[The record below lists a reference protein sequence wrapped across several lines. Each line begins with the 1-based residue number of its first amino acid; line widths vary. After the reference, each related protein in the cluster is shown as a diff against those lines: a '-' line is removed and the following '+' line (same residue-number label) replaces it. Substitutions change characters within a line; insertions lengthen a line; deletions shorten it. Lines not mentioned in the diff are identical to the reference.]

1 MSDPPIDMS
10 DQSVTPEVESQV
22 VTLTTST
29 PDLGNSE
36 IPDNLTSSEVPVEV
50 NAVSEVLTPT
60 EEAEEEIPASTEEQ
74 EIQDITELDQEPTNQ
89 DIAKPDQEQS
99 IEEQR
104 EDQVISDYSETFCFS
119 KLKSDF
125 QPELFGQVAFD
136 TYTRGCKWSPDG
148 LCILTLS
155 DDNRL
160 KIFDTPSHE
169 VDSTGS
175 LQAAVTM
182 KEAETV
188 YDFQWYPLMDSNKPE
203 TCCLATTSQYQP
215 IHLYDAFDGH
225 LRATYR

>member
-1 MSDPPIDMS
+1 MSDHPDIPTDTS
-10 DQSVTPEVESQV
+10 DQAGTFETVSQEESTVSTMATSTTDPEPEV
-22 VTLTTST
+22 
-29 PDLGNSE
+29 SE
-36 IPDNLTSSEVPVEV
+36 NLTSSEVPVEV
-50 NAVSEVLTPT
+50 NEVLLNDSNRIEET
-60 EEAEEEIPASTEEQ
+60 ENPVSLY
-74 EIQDITELDQEPTNQ
+74 QDSRELDQEQTIP
-89 DIAKPDQEQS
+89 EQGH
-99 IEEQR
+99 
-104 EDQVISDYSETFCFS
+104 DGVISDYSETFSFS
-119 KLKSDF
+119 KLKPDF
-125 QPELFGQVAFD
+125 QPELFGQVSFD

-169 VDSTGS
+169 VDSTTAQVS

>member
-1 MSDPPIDMS
+1 MSEHSETPIDIP
-10 DQSVTPEVESQV
+10 DQSVTSEVEV
-22 VTLTTST
+22 DKLTNST
-29 PDLGNSE
+29 PDLGFI
-36 IPDNLTSSEVPVEV
+36 IPENLTSSEVQAEV
-50 NAVSEVLTPT
+50 DVVSEVHLNEDDLTP
-60 EEAEEEIPASTEEQ
+60 EQAEEEIPFSTEEPMC
-74 EIQDITELDQEPTNQ
+74 QDSTELDQEQTIQ
-89 DIAKPDQEQS
+89 DQV
-99 IEEQR
+99 

-119 KLKSDF
+119 RLKSDF
-125 QPELFGQVAFD
+125 QPKCFGQVTFD

-169 VDSTGS
+169 VDSGS

-188 YDFQWYPLMDSNKPE
+188 YDFQWFPLMDSNKPE